1 VKQLN
6 KDALLK
12 AASAKLGISDE
23 QLRGM
28 LEKGDSEAL
37 VRAIKPKDKEKL
49 SAIMKS
55 KTLMEQ
61 LAKDPRTAQLI
72 KDMKDKLG

>member
-1 VKQLN
+1 VKQIN

-12 AASAKLGISDE
+12 AAGAKLGISDE

-49 SAIMKS
+49 GAIMKN
-55 KTLMEQ
+55 KALMEQ
-61 LAKDPRTAQLI
+61 LSKDPRTAQLI
-72 KDMKDKLG
+72 KGMKEKLN